1 MTRVLWLR
9 ASRPLFLHRLEY
21 FKKDFMSSCGD
32 RTSERT
38 WRIFCQSS
46 TTRWQPY
53 KGYKSKGKDL
63 FVVFV
68 THSLCSYPSVRAWVF
83 PLVHDCK
90 HARTC
95 ACTQIHT
102 YSSKPHQVNSMQ
114 LYLMEKYIILLP
126 RNELTLFS
134 SLTWSLFH
142 QVLLIASLRSG
153 TSLNWIISSSS
164 DSICT
169 LTIAWE

>member
-53 KGYKSKGKDL
+53 KGNKSKRKHFFNSFRSAFL
-63 FVVFV
+63 VLL
-68 THSLCSYPSVRAWVF
+68 SLRAWMF
-83 PLVHDCK
+83 PLLHDCK
-90 HARTC
+90 HARLR
-95 ACTQIHT
+95 AWTQVRT
-102 YSSKPHQVNSMQ
+102 YSFKPHQVDDMSM
-114 LYLMEKYIILLP
+114 YLH
-126 RNELTLFS
+126 ELRLCS

-142 QVLLIASLRSG
+142 HVLLIASLRSG